1 MGRDL
6 LVISL
11 AAAAFVSVM
20 RPAVAQPMATE
31 QAVQN
36 LQATLA
42 TIPHLN
48 EADFLSDESGARFA
62 AARNFIVERQC
73 ASRSANPLLAIA
85 YPTGLSLR
93 TGQEAGAP
101 PGTAGGFEL
110 PLRVAV
116 LSDVPNLYLRNMSAL
131 VESRGLPAEVGTK
144 LRQEMPEGYRKLVS
158 RTLRMIDDYDLAR
171 CARARQDSR
180 HPRPPYVFIVPT
192 Y

>member
-1 MGRDL
+1 MGRNL
-6 LVISL
+6 LVVSL
-11 AAAAFVSVM
+11 AAAALTVLA
-20 RPAVAQPMATE
+20 RPAEAQSVTLE
-31 QAVQN
+31 QAVQR

-48 EADFLSDESGARFA
+48 EADFLSEESGPRYV

-73 ASRSANPLLAIA
+73 ASRTANPLLAIA

-93 TGQEAGAP
+93 TGQEEGAR

-116 LSDVPNLYLRNMSAL
+116 LSDVPNLYLGNMAAL
-131 VESRGLPAEVGTK
+131 VESRGLPAEVSAK
-144 LRQEMPEGYRKLVS
+144 LKQEIPEGYKKLVS
-158 RTLRMIDDYDLAR
+158 RTLRMIDEYDLAR
-171 CARARQDSR
+171 CDRPRQDPR
-180 HPRPPYVFIVPT
+180 RPRPPYVFIVPT